1 MAVFFNQASLSYDGN
16 TVNSNIVSGE
26 IVGVLTATKTAVSET
41 YNGEDTITYVVSL
54 LNSGSS
60 QLTGLTVTDN
70 LGEYVQGGLTLTP
83 LDYVEGSILYY
94 ENGVLQAAPTVIAGT
109 DLVISGITV
118 PANGNTTLVYQAIA
132 NGTAPL
138 AVGSTITNTV
148 TVTGG
153 GLVNPVT
160 AEETITAQSGA
171 RLSITKALSPTT
183 VTENGEISY
192 TFVIENRGNTP
203 IVATDNAVVTDTFD
217 PILENLQ
224 VTFNGEVWVEGT
236 NYTYNEAT
244 GVFATVP
251 GPITVPAATYTQ
263 NPTTGEYTVT
273 PGVSVLTV
281 TGNI

>member
-41 YNGEDTITYVVSL
+41 YNDEDTITYVVSL

-70 LGEYVQGGLTLTP
+70 LGEYVQGALTLTP

-118 PANGNTTLVYQAIA
+118 PANGNATLVYQAIA